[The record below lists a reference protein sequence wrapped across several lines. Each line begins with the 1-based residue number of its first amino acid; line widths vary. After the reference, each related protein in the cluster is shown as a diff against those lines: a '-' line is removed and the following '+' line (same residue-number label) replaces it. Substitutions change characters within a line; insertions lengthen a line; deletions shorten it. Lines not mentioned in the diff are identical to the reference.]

1 MDLIIEEVKLSP
13 KTAIIVSQNTFKDIS
28 LLKSRLLIKN
38 AANEAKT
45 FSPAAVIVLDD
56 FPDGKTGLTSHA
68 MKILG
73 INGSSGEQKVKI
85 TEEIRIPPASLNYL
99 KSRMKGVK
107 LQKNQVDEIIHDITT
122 HKLSIQE
129 KTAFILTQHFD
140 KFDMEEIEHVTRA
153 IANSGEIIDFGEDYA
168 TITDKHSL
176 GGVPGNKVTLLIVP
190 IIASMGLM
198 IPKTSS
204 RAITSPSGTADT
216 MESFN
221 CEVSFNATEIVEI
234 TKQVGGMI
242 CWGGALNLAPADDIL
257 IHDVEFP
264 LGINPQSTMLA
275 SIMAKK
281 LAMGVNFLVID
292 MPTGKGTKVPNS
304 DEGLVLAREFSE
316 LGRRL
321 GIRVE
326 NGLTFGGIPVGH
338 AIGPGL
344 EAREGLSALK
354 NPKSAPSSLIEK
366 STALAGILL
375 EMVGKAQRGKGQD
388 MALHQLYS
396 GVAYEKFKEMLEAQN
411 GDPNIKPE
419 DITVGKNI
427 YEWVATVDGWIVD
440 IDNKAISAIA
450 KAAGAPQDKT
460 AGIYFIKKKEAVKR
474 GEPVLRIHASSE
486 DRLKSAINKLT
497 KRPPITIEGML
508 LGRL

>member
-1 MDLIIEEVKLSP
+1 MSVEFIVKEVIIQPDTS
-13 KTAIIVSQNTFKDIS
+13 IIVSRSTSMNIPQKTK
-28 LLKSRLLIKN
+28 LMLKN
-38 AANEAKT
+38 AANEAKF
-45 FSPAAVIVLDD
+45 FSPVAIVVLDD
-56 FPDGKTGLTSHA
+56 FPDGKAGLTTQA
-68 MKILG
+68 MKMLG
-73 INGSSGEQKVKI
+73 IGPGEKVKL
-85 TEEIRIPPASLNYL
+85 TEEIRTSPESLNYI
-99 KSRMKGVK
+99 KNRMRGIK
-107 LQKNQVDEIIHDITT
+107 LQKSQIEEIIHDITT
-122 HKLSIQE
+122 HKLSVQE

-140 KFDMEEIEHVTRA
+140 KFDMEEIEYVTRS
-153 IANSGEIIDFGEDYA
+153 IANSGEIIDFGEHA

-190 IIASMGLM
+190 IIASLGLM

-216 MESFN
+216 MESLN
-221 CEVSFNATEIVEI
+221 CEVSFKADEIVEI
-234 TKQVGGMI
+234 TRRVGGLI

-281 LAMGVNFLVID
+281 VAMGVNFLVLD
-292 MPTGKGTKVPNS
+292 LPTGKGTKVPTT
-304 DEGLVLAREFSE
+304 DDGLILAREFSE

-338 AIGPGL
+338 AIGPAL
-344 EAREGLSALK
+344 EAREGLRALM
-354 NPKSAPSSLIEK
+354 NPKTAPSSLVEK

-375 EMVGKAQRGKGQD
+375 EMVGKAPRGKGQD

-396 GVAYEKFKEMLEAQN
+396 GAAYAKFKEIIEAQHGN
-411 GDPNIKPE
+411 PSIKPDE
-419 DITVGKNI
+419 VEIGEHT

-440 IDNKAISAIA
+440 IDNKAIVSIA
-450 KAAGAPQDKT
+450 KAAGAPHDKE

-486 DRLKSAINKLT
+486 ARLKAAMNKLAE
-497 KRPPITIEGML
+497 RPPITIEGML